1 MKTVQLLILHY
12 KSFKLTALKYIK
24 KNIKKYR
31 IKKIKIKLISLLTVV
46 STLLTL
52 GFDLLSEK
60 PFLILLITIL
70 NYFYY
75 TQALKFSLGLDLKIV
90 LIIIFLFKNSLGD
103 FSNCTIF
110 TFASI
115 IYINFVLYITFYE
128 NIFNKKK

>member
-1 MKTVQLLILHY
+1 MVQLIILHY
-12 KSFKLTALKYIK
+12 KSFKLTTLKYIK

-31 IKKIKIKLISLLTVV
+31 IKKIKIKLISLLTFV

-52 GFDLLSEK
+52 GLDLLFEK
-60 PFLILLITIL
+60 PFLIVFITIL

-75 TQALKFSLGLDLKIV
+75 TQALKFSLSLDLKIV

-103 FSNCTIF
+103 FGNCTIF